1 MLLTVCSR
9 LDRSEATSR
18 STAQEGQPAQ
28 QSAASVE
35 AADPEQKYA
44 LVIGNGAYRNITK
57 LNNPVNDASDM
68 EAALKG
74 LGWTVD
80 LVINGNLDQMES
92 AAIRLKNRLSAARN
106 SYGFLFYAGHG
117 VQSGGV
123 NYLIPVDANIQSEN
137 FLRQRTVSLQTLL
150 DELNNAGNE
159 LNIVVLDACRDNPF
173 GWSRGGSRGLQVVSN
188 QPADSIIVYATSAGS
203 TAADGTGRNGLFTT
217 HLLTNLKKPGL
228 EVNEVFRLTG
238 ADVRRASEGAQI
250 PAIYSQFF
258 ETAYLGNRP
267 SAVVQ
272 QTPPPVQPATPAV
285 QSAPKPTP
293 APVPVQPAA
302 PPVQP
307 ATPATAPVAQTQRPA
322 PAVQPTPAVNPQ
334 PSPQPSP
341 APVQPAPSPVPV
353 QPAAP
358 PVVDPRPA
366 SANMVF
372 VEGGTFQMGSTNGD
386 SDEKPVHTV
395 TVKSF
400 YMGKYEVTQEEW
412 TAVMGS
418 NPSNFKGDNLPV
430 EMVSWNEA
438 VEYCNQLSLK
448 EGLTPAYR
456 GSVDSLVCNFNA
468 SGYRLPTEAEWEY
481 AAKGGNK
488 DYISY
493 EYSGG
498 KGVDGVAW
506 YNGNSGGKTH
516 PVGTKQPN
524 SLGLYDM
531 SGNVW
536 EWCWDRFGNYRSG
549 SQTDPAGASSE
560 TFRVYRGGSWSD
572 GAAHMRSANRD
583 YFIPFYRGNT
593 HGFRLVRP

>member
-1 MLLTVCSR
+1 MKRTGLALVFFALALS
-9 LDRSEATSR
+9 SIV
-18 STAQEGQPAQ
+18 AQ
-28 QSAASVE
+28 
-35 AADPEQKYA
+35 QKYA
-44 LVIGNGAYRNITK
+44 LVIGNGAYTGITR
-57 LNNPVNDASDM
+57 LNNPVNDARDM

-80 LVINGNLDQMES
+80 LVINGNLDQMEN

-137 FLRQRTVSLQTLL
+137 FLRQRAVSLQTLL
-150 DELNNAGNE
+150 DELNDAGNE
-159 LNIVVLDACRDNPF
+159 LNIVALDACRDNPF
-173 GWSRGGSRGLQVVSN
+173 SWWRSGSRGLQVVSN

-217 HLLTNLKKPGL
+217 HLLANLKKPGL

-238 ADVRRASEGAQI
+238 ADVRRASGGKQI

-258 ETAYLGNRP
+258 DAAYLGTRP
-267 SAVVQ
+267 AAVV
-272 QTPPPVQPATPAV
+272 T
-285 QSAPKPTP
+285 
-293 APVPVQPAA
+293 
-302 PPVQP
+302 
-307 ATPATAPVAQTQRPA
+307 
-322 PAVQPTPAVNPQ
+322 
-334 PSPQPSP
+334 P
-341 APVQPAPSPVPV
+341 APVQPAPRPAPV

-358 PVVDPRPA
+358 PVVNPQPA
-366 SANMVF
+366 PANMVF
-372 VEGGTFQMGSTNGD
+372 VEGGTFQMGSTNGQD
-386 SDEKPVHTV
+386 GENPMHTV

-400 YMGKYEVTQEEW
+400 YMGKYEVTQKEW
-412 TAVMGS
+412 AAVMGS

-430 EMVSWNEA
+430 EQVSWNDA
-438 VEYCNQLSLK
+438 IEYCNKLSLK

-456 GSVDSLVCNFNA
+456 GSGNAVTCDFNA

-481 AAKGGNK
+481 AAKEGNK

-498 KGVDGVAW
+498 NGVDGVAW
-506 YNGNSGGKTH
+506 YGGNSGRTSH
-516 PVGTKQPN
+516 PVGTKQAN

-536 EWCWDRFGNYRSG
+536 EWCWDWFGNYSSG
-549 SQTDPAGASSE
+549 SQTNPTGAFSG
-560 TFRVYRGGSWSD
+560 TRRVFRGGSWLND
-572 GAAHMRSANRD
+572 AASVRSAFRHNFTPSD
-583 YFIPFYRGNT
+583 RGNYL
-593 HGFRLVRP
+593 GFRLVRSQF